1 MRRVLGFVGLLVVLV
16 FAASAGAV
24 AVPDSPCDIPM
35 LPGHVKLY
43 QTSFEDQTGW
53 NTAAGQF
60 VFSGPDVMNTGSDIS
75 DGALHSGG
83 ADNSAARLDLM
94 TVLGE
99 LLDLS
104 NGPLAFY
111 IVVDSQG
118 LSHDAS
124 DPTVVLH
131 KLDSG
136 DPGNLAGISL
146 RPAGAGGA
154 AGCDDSMGEKNDH
167 ENVGEGANAVVVDSP
182 GIFRHDDPQTFAVLF
197 TPLTGPDQDDMSL
210 RLYRLAGDTYDLLM
224 DNTGVLEPADTVF
237 RSDAVFDYLDV
248 CFRSSTGTPSVTLV
262 DCLALSQVP
271 EPATIVLLGLGGL
284 ALLGRKRVR

>member
-1 MRRVLGFVGLLVVLV
+1 MSRLLACVALLVVLV
-16 FAASAGAV
+16 FAASAGAI

-35 LPGHVKLY
+35 LPGHVELY
-43 QTSFEDQTGW
+43 QTSFEDYTGW

-60 VFSGPDVMNTGSDIS
+60 VFSGADVMNTASEIS
-75 DGALHSGG
+75 GGTLRSGG

-136 DPGNLAGISL
+136 DPGNFAGISL
-146 RPAGAGGA
+146 RPAGAAGA
-154 AGCDDSMGEKNDH
+154 AGCEDSVGEKNDH
-167 ENVGEGANAVVVDSP
+167 GNVGDGTNVVVVDSP
-182 GIFRHDDPQTFAVLF
+182 GVFRHDDPQTFAVLL
-197 TPLTGPDQDDMSL
+197 TPLTAGGQDDMSL
-210 RLYRLAGDTYDLLM
+210 RLYRLVGDTYELLM
-224 DNTGVLEPADTVF
+224 DNTGLLEPADTVF
-237 RSDAVFDYLDV
+237 QGDAVFDYLDV

-284 ALLGRKRVR
+284 VLLRRKRVR